1 MSDKKSDRLLSLDVF
16 RGTTIAGMI
25 LVNNPGDWGNIYPP
39 LKHAEWN
46 GCTPTDYIFPFFLF
60 IVGVAITFSLSKRK
74 EEGTDQK
81 KLIYQIIK
89 RSLIL
94 FLLGLIMAGFPYFD
108 LSTIRIPG
116 VLQRIAVVYLISA
129 ILFLKTNIRTQ
140 GILFV
145 TLLIVYWILMTFIPV
160 PSIGYA
166 NLEPT
171 TNLAAYFDNL
181 LLNGHLWKVTKVWDP
196 EGILSTLPAISTTL
210 SGIFLGYWL
219 KKKEI
224 DDNEKTVWIFAAG
237 IILLLLGIFWD
248 PFFPINKS
256 LWTSSYVLYTSGLA
270 LLFFAMCY
278 WFIDIKKIKWW
289 IKPFEVYG
297 MNAITVFFLSGLLA
311 KTMGIIKLSNTD
323 GTEISLKGFLYQ
335 TYFTPY
341 FSPINASLLWALI
354 YVLFWLGIMWILYQK
369 KIFIKV

>member
-16 RGTTIAGMI
+16 RGITIAGMI

-224 DDNEKTVWIFAAG
+224 DDNERTVWIFAAG

-311 KTMGIIKLSNTD
+311 KTMGIIKLSNAD

-341 FSPINASLLWALI
+341 FSPINASLFWALI

>member
-16 RGTTIAGMI
+16 RGITIAGMI

>member
-16 RGTTIAGMI
+16 RGITIAGMI

-311 KTMGIIKLSNTD
+311 KTMGIIKLSNAD

-341 FSPINASLLWALI
+341 FSPINASLFWALI